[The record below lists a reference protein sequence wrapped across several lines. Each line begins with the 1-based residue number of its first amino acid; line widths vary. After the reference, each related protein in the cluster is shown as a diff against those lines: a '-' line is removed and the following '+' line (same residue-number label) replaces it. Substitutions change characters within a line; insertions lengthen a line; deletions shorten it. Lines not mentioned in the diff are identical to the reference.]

1 MIPEAAMTMLACA
14 RIGAVHSVVFAG
26 FSAEALAQRVS
37 DAHSKVIVTA
47 DIGRRGG
54 RSIPLKDIVNE
65 SLTKMDCE
73 TIVQHVLVFERFFDP
88 TVPESK
94 PTFEMKPKDVR
105 MDPLVAVQR
114 PYCAPVHLESE
125 DPLFILYTSGST
137 GRPKGL
143 LHSTGGYSLYAKVTC
158 QTTFDL
164 QEGDLFAC
172 VAYV

>member
-1 MIPEAAMTMLACA
+1 M
-14 RIGAVHSVVFAG
+14 
-26 FSAEALAQRVS
+26 
-37 DAHSKVIVTA
+37 
-47 DIGRRGG
+47 
-54 RSIPLKDIVNE
+54 
-65 SLTKMDCE
+65 
-73 TIVQHVLVFERFFDP
+73 
-88 TVPESK
+88 VPDSK
-94 PTFEMKPKDVR
+94 PTFEMKPKDIR

-143 LHSTGGYSLYAKVTC
+143 LHSTGGYSLFAKVTS

-172 VAYV
+172 VAYVQQDVSDCFFLFFIMACCVPHMCMLRPRMIYFLAFTVTSDGLRVTPTWSTVLY